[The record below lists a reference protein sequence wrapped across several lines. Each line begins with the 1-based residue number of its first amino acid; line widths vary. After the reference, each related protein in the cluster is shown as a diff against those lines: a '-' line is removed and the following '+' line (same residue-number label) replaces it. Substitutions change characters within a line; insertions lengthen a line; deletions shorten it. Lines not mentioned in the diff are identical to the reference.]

1 MDSFL
6 QGESTLAETRTES
19 LCPVCLERI
28 SAYRETRGEDV
39 YLVKRCKDHGAFEAL
54 IWQGPPDFESWKR
67 PKIPTTPPVTHTAVD
82 RGCPFD
88 CGLCPDH
95 RQRSCAVL
103 IEVTKRCDLG
113 CAFCYAD
120 SKNNGVSDPSLET
133 VADWFR
139 SAKNTGGGFN
149 IQLSGGEPTMRD
161 DLPDIVAMGR
171 SFGFDF
177 IQLNTNGVRLA
188 RDRDYVKA
196 LKDAGLSSIFLQ
208 FDGTDDAI
216 YRKMRG
222 RDLLA
227 EKIGAVEA
235 CGNVGLG
242 VVLVPTVV
250 SGVNDENVGEI
261 LQWGLERA
269 PVVRAVHFQPV
280 SYFGRYPSGSDMTPK
295 NDKDRT
301 PDDKKRLTLPWL
313 MRAIETQSGGMLRVS
328 DFKPPGCENAL
339 CSFHGSFLIRPDG
352 SVRSLQTPFEKNCC
366 STPEKA
372 EEGALKSIS
381 RVAGQWVAPE
391 NKETAAGAGKCCS
404 NPSPLCRD
412 DSGILSLDDF
422 IQRARTHTFSVS
434 AMAFQDAWNVDLERV
449 RDCCIHVM
457 AENGNLIPFCI
468 YNLTNAEG
476 KSLYRS

>member
-1 MDSFL
+1 MDSHL
-6 QGESTLAETRTES
+6 PGELTLAETRTES

-28 SAYRETRGEDV
+28 PAYRETRGEDV

-54 IWQGPPDFESWKR
+54 VWQSPPDFESWKR

-103 IEVTKRCDLG
+103 IEVHEAMRSRVRVLLRGFEKRRNIRSVLG
-113 CAFCYAD
+113 NRQRLVPFGEKHGRA
-120 SKNNGVSDPSLET
+120 
-133 VADWFR
+133 
-139 SAKNTGGGFN
+139 GFN

-161 DLPDIVAMGR
+161 DLPDIVALGR

-196 LKDAGLSSIFLQ
+196 LKDAGLSSVFLQ

-235 CGNVGLG
+235 CGDVGLG

-261 LQWGLERA
+261 LKTAIERA
-269 PVVRAVHFQPV
+269 PGGASRPFSARELLRPLSVWVRQ
-280 SYFGRYPSGSDMTPK
+280 D
-295 NDKDRT
+295 
-301 PDDKKRLTLPWL
+301 
-313 MRAIETQSGGMLRVS
+313 
-328 DFKPPGCENAL
+328 
-339 CSFHGSFLIRPDG
+339 
-352 SVRSLQTPFEKNCC
+352 
-366 STPEKA
+366 
-372 EEGALKSIS
+372 
-381 RVAGQWVAPE
+381 
-391 NKETAAGAGKCCS
+391 AGKCERKGAGQQKTADAA
-404 NPSPLCRD
+404 LADAGDRD
-412 DSGILSLDDF
+412 PIRRDVSGFGL
-422 IQRARTHTFSVS
+422 QTARLRKRPCARSTE
-434 AMAFQDAWNVDLERV
+434 AF
-449 RDCCIHVM
+449 
-457 AENGNLIPFCI
+457 
-468 YNLTNAEG
+468 
-476 KSLYRS
+476 

>member
-1 MDSFL
+1 MT
-6 QGESTLAETRTES
+6 EAENRTES

-28 SAYRETRGEDV
+28 PAYRETRGEDV
-39 YLVKRCKDHGAFEAL
+39 YLVKRCREHGAFEAL
-54 IWQGPPDFESWKR
+54 VWRGPPAFDSWKR
-67 PKIPTTPPVTHTAVD
+67 PKIPTTPPVTYTAVD

-95 RQRSCAVL
+95 RQRSCAVI

-113 CAFCYAD
+113 CAFCYAN
-120 SKNNGVSDPSLET
+120 SNSGGASDPSMET
-133 VADWFR
+133 VTDWFR

-161 DLPDIVAMGR
+161 DLPEIVSHGR

-177 IQLNTNGVRLA
+177 IQLNTNGIRLA
-188 RDRDYVKA
+188 HDRDYVKA
-196 LKDAGLSSIFLQ
+196 LKDAGLSSVFLQ

-222 RDLLA
+222 RDLLE
-227 EKIGAVEA
+227 EKTGAVEA
-235 CGNVGLG
+235 CGDVGLG

-250 SGVNDENVGEI
+250 SGVNDGNVGEI
-261 LQWGLERA
+261 LRRA
-269 PVVRAVHFQPV
+269 IEWAPIVRAVHFQPV
-280 SYFGRYPSGSDMTPK
+280 SYFGRYPSVP
-295 NDKDRT
+295 DKT
-301 PDDKKRLTLPWL
+301 PDNGKRLTLPRL
-313 MRAIETQSGGMLRVS
+313 MRAIETQSGGMFRVS

-339 CSFHGSFLIRPDG
+339 CSFHGSFLIRTDG
-352 SVRSLQTPFEKNCC
+352 AVRPLQAPFDKPCC

-381 RVAGQWVAPE
+381 RVANQWVAPE
-391 NKETAAGAGKCCS
+391 KVETAVKEERCCT
-404 NPSPLCRD
+404 NPSPSCRD
-412 DSGILSLDDF
+412 DFGLLSLDDF
-422 IQRARTHTFSVS
+422 IERARTHAFSVS

-457 AENGNLIPFCI
+457 AENGYLIPFCI
-468 YNLTNAEG
+468 YNLTDAAG
-476 KSLYRS
+476 KSLYRP